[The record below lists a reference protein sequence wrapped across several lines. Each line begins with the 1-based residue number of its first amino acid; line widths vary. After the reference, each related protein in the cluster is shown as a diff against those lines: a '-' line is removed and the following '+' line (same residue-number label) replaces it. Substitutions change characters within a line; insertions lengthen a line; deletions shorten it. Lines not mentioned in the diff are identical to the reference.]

1 MSFGV
6 YCSDFSTLSTRT
18 EEIIGFS
25 GEETSFLA
33 LIKKR
38 SLEKKSLLLDFILF
52 LTVKENYLN
61 NNNKRKELSL
71 CHKL

>member
-33 LIKKR
+33 LIKKTI
-38 SLEKKSLLLDFILF
+38 LGKKKSVVGFHTF
-52 LTVKENYLN
+52 PN
-61 NNNKRKELSL
+61 S
-71 CHKL
+71 